1 MIINLLIIVAASKAD
16 STLLG
21 KGLYENAQIQQW
33 IGFANAEISAVAVK
47 WLYPLLGYADF
58 NFKAT
63 EEGKAAAKRLLGA
76 LNQHLRYK
84 TFLVGNCVT
93 LADITVACYL
103 LPFYKTVFD
112 VEFRAEFQN
121 VNRWFLTCV
130 NQTNFKEILGDVVL
144 CQTMQVYQSK
154 KTDKK
159 AEKKEEKK
167 VEKKEPA
174 PKPPKE
180 EEEDIVL
187 EEKPKGKNPLDL
199 LPPSKFIMDEWKRC
213 YSNNETRPTAIDWFW
228 KNFDK
233 EGYSLWKV
241 DYKYNDELKM
251 TFMSSNLV
259 GGFFQRLE
267 RARKYAFGSM
277 VILGQDNKNEI
288 TGFFVIRGQEI
299 PPEVSEAADFD
310 SYTFAKVDTSVASV
324 REDYNAIIAWDEKI
338 YGKPFADGKVFK

>member
-1 MIINLLIIVAASKAD
+1 M
-16 STLLG
+16 G
-21 KGLYENAQIQQW
+21 KGLYENAQVQQW
-33 IGFANAEISAVAVK
+33 MSFTDNEINPVILN
-47 WLYPLLGYADF
+47 WLYPMMGFGDF
-58 NFKAT
+58 NYKAT
-63 EEGKAAAKRLLGA
+63 EDAKVAAKRFLGA

-93 LADITVACYL
+93 LADITVVCHLVHLYT
-103 LPFYKTVFD
+103 TVFD
-112 VEFRAEFQN
+112 LEFRSAFQN
-121 VNRWFLTCV
+121 VNRWFLTCI
-130 NQTNFKEILGDVVL
+130 NQPFFKEVIGPVAL
-144 CQTMQVYQSK
+144 CEKMQVYQSK

-167 VEKKEPA
+167 AEKKEAA
-174 PKPPKE
+174 PKPANEPE
-180 EEEDIVL
+180 EEPVA

-199 LPPSKFIMDEWKRC
+199 LPPSKFVMDEWKRC
-213 YSNNETRPTAIDWFW
+213 YSNNDTRPTAVDWFW
-228 KNFDK
+228 KNFDS
-233 EGYSLWKV
+233 EGYALWKV

-277 VILGQDNKNEI
+277 VILGEDNKNEI
-288 TGFFVIRGQEI
+288 TGFFMIRGQEI

-310 SYTFAKVDTSVASV
+310 SYTFVKVDPSDAAV

-338 YGKPFADGKVFK
+338 YGKVFADGKIFK